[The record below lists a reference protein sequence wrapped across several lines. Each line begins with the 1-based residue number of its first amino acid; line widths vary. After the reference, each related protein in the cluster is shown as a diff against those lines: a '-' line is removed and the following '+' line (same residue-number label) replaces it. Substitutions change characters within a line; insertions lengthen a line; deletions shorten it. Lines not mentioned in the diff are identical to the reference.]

1 MPAASPSRVGQILG
15 LVMFGGLST
24 RLRQVS
30 DKVRGRGRLTEE
42 NIKEA
47 VRDVRMALLEADVAL
62 PVVKSFV
69 ARVRERA
76 VGSEVIRS
84 LSPGQ
89 VFIKILNQEL
99 TRALGGESAE
109 LQLHQQPPVI
119 ILLAGL
125 QGGGK
130 TTTAAKLAAYLK
142 AKQGKHPLLV
152 SLDTRRPAAM
162 LQLQQLAE
170 RIDVPFIPF
179 NEGDAPLEI
188 ARSAIAEARKSL
200 VDVVILDTAGRT
212 RLEGELLDELKQLHE
227 EVCPAETLFVVD
239 SMAGQDAV
247 NAARAFGE
255 VLPLTGVILT
265 KTDGD
270 ARGGVALSVKTV
282 TGKPI
287 KFIGTSEEIDGFEV
301 FHPERMAQRI
311 LGMGDVLSLVEEV
324 EQKVDREQAERLAG
338 KLRKGKGFDLADMRD
353 QLNQMLNMGDMQGL
367 LEKLPLPGN
376 VNPDVLAQGIDTRM
390 LKRQVAI
397 INSMTPSERRFPKT
411 INGSRKKRIAGG
423 AGLQIQDVNRLIKQ
437 HMQLQKTMKKMGKG
451 GMQRLFQGMG
461 KRAGGAFPPR

>member
-1 MPAASPSRVGQILG
+1 
-15 LVMFGGLST
+15 MFGGLST

-62 PVVKSFV
+62 PVVKDFV

-89 VFIKILNQEL
+89 VFIKILKQEL

-109 LQLHQQPPVI
+109 LQLRQQPPVI

-125 QGGGK
+125 QGAGK

-142 AKQGKHPLLV
+142 GKQGKRPLLV

-170 RIDVPFIPF
+170 RIDVPFVPF
-179 NEGDAPLEI
+179 NEGDAPLDI
-188 ARSAIAEARKSL
+188 ARSAIAEARKRL

-212 RLEGELLDELKQLHE
+212 RLEDELLDELKQLHE
-227 EVCPAETLFVVD
+227 QVSPAETLFVVD

-270 ARGGVALSVKTV
+270 ARGGAALSVKTV

-287 KFIGTSEEIDGFEV
+287 KFIGTSEEIDGLEV

-311 LGMGDVLSLVEEV
+311 MGMGDVLSLVEEV

-353 QLNQMLNMGDMQGL
+353 QLNQMLNMGDMQAL

-451 GMQRLFQGMG
+451 GMQRMFQGMSKG
-461 KRAGGAFPPR
+461 ARGGPPR